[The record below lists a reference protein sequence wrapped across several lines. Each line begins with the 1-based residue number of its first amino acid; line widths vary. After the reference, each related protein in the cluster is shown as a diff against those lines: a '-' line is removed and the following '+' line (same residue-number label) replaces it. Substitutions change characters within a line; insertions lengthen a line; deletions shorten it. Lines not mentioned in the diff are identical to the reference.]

1 MIMVG
6 NVVGRPLSQVFG
18 LEKVTGR
25 ALFTIDLKLPGL
37 LYAAVKHSEV
47 SHARIKK
54 IDVDKAVKLPGV
66 VVIITGTDV
75 PQGKHGRGL
84 LDTPIMARD
93 VIRYVGEPV
102 AAVAAIDYETALE
115 AVELIDVEYEELP
128 AVFDPEESLSEK
140 PFVIIHPQLY
150 SYKRLTSMG
159 YSVTLDPSR
168 PNVSAYQR
176 IVTGDVEA
184 AFKEADVIVEG
195 HYSTEPVSHVQLE
208 PTSII
213 AWQEPDGG
221 ITVITSGQTPFRIRR
236 ELSDC
241 LCIPEHKIRVIV
253 PRHVGGGFGNR
264 GAPIYEP
271 IVAALAMRTK
281 GRPVKLTLTR
291 MEELSTTTVRH
302 GTKIYIRDA
311 LSKDGKI
318 KGRWIRVIYDGG
330 AYSVAGTVAVKNA
343 VYAITSLYKIPNLHA
358 EIYRVYT
365 NKIQGG
371 AFRGFGTPQI
381 CWAIE
386 SQMDEDAEKLGID
399 PVEFR
404 LINMLREGEKS
415 CIGEVIVND
424 TTEACLKLLLRKL
437 RENPLPIMGGNW
449 RVGRG
454 IAVAKKQCT
463 FTYPSVA
470 IVKVSEDASV
480 DLFIGATDVGQ
491 GILTALAQIVAEEF
505 GIELSKIRIVSSDT
519 LLTPISPGSSG
530 SRQLVQTGL
539 AVVQACRDAKSKI
552 LNIAAEKVGIP
563 VSRLSLRNG
572 IIYSI
577 DGQELLSLRDL
588 FVHGA
593 MGGSI
598 ALDEGVII
606 GKGYFYYENG
616 EVDPTTDSAAKPQV
630 ALDYTP
636 VCVAADV
643 AVDIET
649 GEVKVLRLFIAAD
662 VGRAINP
669 ALVHGQLVGAAAMG
683 VSITLLE
690 STVVDHGRVI
700 NPTLMDYLVA
710 GALEIPE
717 IDVEI
722 LESGLGPG
730 PYGAR
735 AVGEAAILPVSPAI
749 ANAIK
754 NAIGIRIRE
763 LPITPE
769 KIFKKLHQ
777 HLKQ

>member
-1 MIMVG
+1 MGGNAVG
-6 NVVGRPLSQVFG
+6 QPLPQIFG

-37 LYAAVKHSEV
+37 LYAAVRHSEV
-47 SHARIKK
+47 PHARIKK

-66 VVIITGTDV
+66 EAVITGTDV
-75 PQGKHGRGL
+75 PKGMHGRGL
-84 LDTPIMARD
+84 LDAPIMARD
-93 VIRYVGEPV
+93 VIRYIGEPV
-102 AAVAAIDYETALE
+102 AAVAATDYEKALE
-115 AVELIDVEYEELP
+115 AVELIDVEYEALP

-140 PFVIIHPQLY
+140 PSVIIHPQLY
-150 SYKRLTSMG
+150 LYKRLTSMRYG
-159 YSVTLDPSR
+159 VTLDPSR
-168 PNVSAYQR
+168 PNVSACQR
-176 IVTGDVEA
+176 IISGDVEA

-195 HYSTEPVSHVQLE
+195 YYSTEPVSHVQLE

-213 AWQEPDGG
+213 AKQEADGG
-221 ITVITSGQTPFRIRR
+221 ITIITSGQTPFRTRR

-241 LCIPEHKIRVIV
+241 LCIPEQKIRVIA
-253 PRHVGGGFGNR
+253 PRHIGGGFGNR

-271 IVAALAMRTK
+271 IVAALAMRTN

-291 MEELSTTTVRH
+291 MEEFSTTTVRH
-302 GTKIYIRDA
+302 GAKIYIRDA
-311 LSKDGKI
+311 LSRDGKI
-318 KGRWIRVIYDGG
+318 KGRWMRVIYNGG
-330 AYSVAGTVAVKNA
+330 AYSVAGTVAVKSA
-343 VYAITSLYKIPNLHA
+343 VHTISNMYNILNIRA

-365 NKIQGG
+365 NQIQGG
-371 AFRGFGTPQI
+371 AFRGFGTSQV

-415 CIGEVIVND
+415 CIGEVMVND
-424 TTEACLKLLLRKL
+424 TTEACLKLLLDKL
-437 RENPLPIMGGNW
+437 RENPLPIMDGSW

-454 IAVAKKQCT
+454 VAIAKKQCD

-480 DLFIGATDVGQ
+480 DLFIGTTDVGQ
-491 GILTALAQIVAEEF
+491 GTLTGLAQIAAEEF

-519 LLTPISPGSSG
+519 LLTPVSTGSSG
-530 SRQLVQTGL
+530 SRQLVQMGL
-539 AVVQACRDAKSKI
+539 AVMQACRDAKSKI
-552 LNIAAEKVGIP
+552 LEIAAEKIGMP

-572 IIYSI
+572 VIYSI

-588 FVHGA
+588 FIHGA
-593 MGGSI
+593 MGGSM
-598 ALDEGVII
+598 ALGEGVII
-606 GKGYFYYENG
+606 GKGYFYHESI
-616 EVDPTTDSAAKPQV
+616 EVDPNTGSAIKPQI

-636 VCVAADV
+636 VCVGADV
-643 AVDIET
+643 GVNTET
-649 GEVKVLRLFIAAD
+649 GEVKVLRLFIITD

-683 VSITLLE
+683 VSITMLE
-690 STVVDHGRVI
+690 SVAVDHGRVI
-700 NPTLMDYLVA
+700 NPTLMDYFVA
-710 GALEIPE
+710 GAQETPE

-735 AVGEAAILPVSPAI
+735 AVGEAPILPVSPAI
-749 ANAIK
+749 ANAVK
-754 NAIGIRIRE
+754 NAVGVRIRE

-769 KIFKKLHQ
+769 KVLRALRNRQIA
-777 HLKQ
+777 